1 MHQNRRRRSRRTS
14 QRVRGTAVTL
24 TMSRTS
30 SEMHRFG
37 SSSST
42 SRLQHNMLHHLTT
55 MHFYSHHAP
64 HWDVDAVHQ
73 KHSPRRR
80 GRQRGWMIR
89 CNCKSNENAE
99 KMREKLL
106 RIPDLGRMCGFHP
119 LCLPAPPSPGHSSS
133 SSSSSLFLDPQLQ
146 LSIFRF
152 SLDVML
158 HSPSRLGVPCTSPS
172 CSSGSS
178 PSAGTDTE
186 QQHQTTTDIHNRL

>member
-1 MHQNRRRRSRRTS
+1 MYQNRRRRSRRTS

-42 SRLQHNMLHHLTT
+42 SRLQHHLTM

-172 CSSGSS
+172 CSSGCSS
-178 PSAGTDTE
+178 SVGTGTE